1 MPLRVRQEVQEVP
14 GQGGVNVP
22 PVTLT
27 FDDVLLRPRYSDVLP
42 AEADLRTWFSRNIPI
57 AAPVVSAAM
66 DTVTE
71 APLAI
76 AIAQAGGIGVI
87 HRNLT
92 PELQAAEVAKVKRS
106 ESGMVVDP
114 VTVAPDAPI
123 GEAKALMER
132 HGISGLPVLENG
144 RLVGI
149 LTSRDLRFEP
159 PGDLRVSDLM
169 THDPVTAPRGA
180 DLEDARRALHER
192 RVEKLPVVDE
202 DGVLVGL
209 LTVKDIEKAQNYPN
223 ATKDSLGRLR
233 CAAAVGVGD
242 AGLERARLLVEREV
256 DAVVVD
262 TAHGHTASCLETVS
276 RLREECPASVDV
288 VAGNIATAGAAR
300 DLIEAG
306 ADGLKVGMGPGSI
319 CTTRVVAGTGMP
331 QVSAIMEVSS
341 AADIPIVADGG
352 IRFSGDLVKAIG
364 AGAASV
370 MVGNLLAGTNES
382 PGETILYQ
390 GRAFKT
396 YRGMGSLG
404 AMNAGTADRYGQ
416 AGQDSSKL
424 VPEGIEGRVPIK
436 GPLSGVLE
444 QLIGGLRSGMGYAGC
459 RTIPELQANA
469 EFIQVT
475 GAGQREGHAHDVVVT
490 KEAPNYRLE

>member
-1 MPLRVRQEVQEVP
+1 MSETAHAA
-14 GQGGVNVP
+14 P

-27 FDDVLLRPRYSDVLP
+27 FDDVLLRPRYSEVLP
-42 AEADLRTWFSRNIPI
+42 ADADLGTRFSRRIPL

-71 APLAI
+71 ARLAI
-76 AIAQAGGIGVI
+76 AIAQVGGIGVI

-92 PELQAAEVAKVKRS
+92 PEEQADEVAKVKRS

-123 GEAKALMER
+123 SEARALMKR
-132 HGISGLPVLENG
+132 HGISGLPVIRDA

-149 LTSRDLRFEP
+149 LTRRDLRFEP
-159 PGDLRVSDLM
+159 AGDLRVSDLM
-169 THDPVTAPRGA
+169 TRDPVTAPRGA
-180 DLEDARRALHER
+180 TLQDAWQALHER

-202 DGVLVGL
+202 DGALVGL
-209 LTVKDIEKAQNYPN
+209 LSVKDIEKAQNYPN
-223 ATKDSLGRLR
+223 ATKDGLGRLR

-242 AGLERARLLVEREV
+242 AGLERARGLVERGV
-256 DAVVVD
+256 DAIVVD
-262 TAHGHTASCLETVS
+262 TAHGHTRGCIDTVS
-276 RLREECPASVDV
+276 RLRREVPDSVDV
-288 VAGNIATAGAAR
+288 MAGNIATADAAR
-300 DLIEAG
+300 DLVEAG

-331 QVSAIMEVSS
+331 QVSAIMEVS
-341 AADIPIVADGG
+341 AVAEVPVVADGG

-364 AGAASV
+364 AGADSV
-370 MVGNLLAGTNES
+370 MVGNLLAGTDES

-404 AMNAGTADRYGQ
+404 AMHSGTADRYAQ
-416 AGQDSSKL
+416 AGQPASKL

-436 GPLSGVLE
+436 GPLRGVVE
-444 QLIGGLRSGMGYAGC
+444 QLNGGLRAGMGYAGC
-459 RTIPELQANA
+459 RTVSELQQNA
-469 EFIQVT
+469 EFIRVT
-475 GAGQREGHAHDVVVT
+475 GAGQRESHAHNVVVT

>member
-1 MPLRVRQEVQEVP
+1 MREAKPL
-14 GQGGVNVP
+14 P

-27 FDDVLLRPRYSDVLP
+27 FDDVLLRPRYSEILP
-42 AEADLRTWFSRNIPI
+42 ADADLRTRFSRRIPL

-71 APLAI
+71 ARLAI

-87 HRNLT
+87 HRNLP
-92 PELQAAEVAKVKRS
+92 PEEQADEVAKVKRS

-114 VTVAPDAPI
+114 VTVAPDAPVSL
-123 GEAKALMER
+123 ARALMER
-132 HGISGLPVLENG
+132 HGISGLPVLEEG

-159 PGDLRVSDLM
+159 SDDLRVADLM
-169 THDPVTAPRGA
+169 TSDPVTAPRGA
-180 DLEDARRALHER
+180 TLEDARRAIHER

-202 DGVLVGL
+202 DGALIGL
-209 LTVKDIEKAQNYPN
+209 LTVKDIEKARNYPN
-223 ATKDSLGRLR
+223 ATKDDLGRLR

-242 AGLERARLLVEREV
+242 AGVERARRLVERGV

-262 TAHGHTASCLETVS
+262 TAHGHTRSCIETLS
-276 RLREECPASVDV
+276 RLRKDIPDSVDL
-288 VAGNIATAGAAR
+288 VAGNIATAEAAR
-300 DLIEAG
+300 DLVQAG

-331 QVSAIMEVSS
+331 QVSAILEVS
-341 AADIPIVADGG
+341 AAAEVPVIADGG

-364 AGAASV
+364 AGADSV
-370 MVGNLLAGTNES
+370 MVGNLLAGTDES

-404 AMNAGTADRYGQ
+404 AMHAGTADRYAQ
-416 AGQDSSKL
+416 AGQPLSKL

-436 GPLSGVLE
+436 GPVAGVVE
-444 QLIGGLRSGMGYAGC
+444 QLIGGLRAGMGYAGC
-459 RTIPELQANA
+459 RTVSDLQRTA

-475 GAGQREGHAHDVVVT
+475 GAGQRESHAHDVVVT